1 MEQMEQAEKKR
12 KGRPRKKTQEQENS
26 IETAMAETVMP
37 SPENAAESAS
47 DTEEKKSPR
56 KTGSSKQTEKAKS
69 EKTEKSVKS
78 AAKKQ
83 TKKTKEIIAESETAG
98 GQGSEQGAEQV
109 LQAEQPV
116 QQEQTEEKAAAKKK
130 KTSSKKTQE
139 KTVSAGSAKRG
150 RRKKAEA
157 EEAENNVQP
166 EANAHAEQKNEP
178 SRSEEAKNI
187 LLSVSA
193 QDRPALAASD
203 LKELPH
209 RDHSQN
215 VPAELGKSELAVYE
229 QGQLAAAAEKAG
241 EQAGEQA
248 EESSEKK
255 SQKAAKAKTEK
266 SRQGRKKKE
275 KEHADFVAGVNGVAE
290 YNGEESLGA
299 FGEQAGLGVLGV
311 IEEAPVADAVLPL
324 VCDAEKA
331 GKRTRKR
338 GRKKKAAKTA
348 ESAALQEYDN
358 SPIVE
363 DGEIARIEAEES
375 LRNAKKS
382 KKEAKAEK
390 KENVRRVLYVS
401 TVPDEQAEVVI
412 TENGVVSE
420 YFVEMAHQ
428 SKIRGNIYKG
438 VINNV
443 DANLQA
449 AFVNFGCGKN
459 GFLQIDEVHPEY
471 YLAPHDDERSKY
483 PPIQKVLKVGQEV
496 LVQVVKEPN
505 GSKGAFLTTWLSLAG
520 RFLVLT
526 PGQEQIGVSRKVED
540 NEERQRLRALLNG
553 IKPGENMGV
562 IIRTASEGA
571 SKASIQ
577 KDLQLLKRTWKNIQK
592 QVVKSPAPSL
602 VYQEADLAGRA
613 VRDYLNDDIDEVW
626 VDSKEVQK
634 SVADLVKV
642 LFPKNKDMLHLHDD
656 MRQTLWE
663 RFNIARQLE
672 EVTKR
677 EVNLPSG
684 GRLVFDQTEALMA
697 IDINSGKSQGKNNFE
712 AMVYRTNM
720 EAVEAIARHLRLRD
734 IGGQVVIDFIEMR
747 DKSHCRDVEKALHA
761 AMKRDRARHDI
772 GKLSSFGL
780 LELVRQRTGSS
791 VISITSEPCPH
802 CRGTGF
808 RRNLEWQA
816 QGVLRDIRSKLAGK
830 NVPSTYVHHV
840 DQEIAFY
847 LLNKKRD
854 RLSDLEQEFGVRIE
868 IHLK

>member
-1 MEQMEQAEKKR
+1 MEQTEKKR
-12 KGRPRKKTQEQENS
+12 KGRSKKQEKVTGEAAQ
-26 IETAMAETVMP
+26 TV
-37 SPENAAESAS
+37 
-47 DTEEKKSPR
+47 EEKKAEQTAQNEEIADPQKR
-56 KTGSSKQTEKAKS
+56 RRGRPKKVATDTQANAPKTTKDTQKEKEPAK
-69 EKTEKSVKS
+69 EKT
-78 AAKKQ
+78 AKPR
-83 TKKTKEIIAESETAG
+83 AR
-98 GQGSEQGAEQV
+98 
-109 LQAEQPV
+109 
-116 QQEQTEEKAAAKKK
+116 KK
-130 KTSSKKTQE
+130 KTAETE
-139 KTVSAGSAKRG
+139 KVLAIN
-150 RRKKAEA
+150 A
-157 EEAENNVQP
+157 EERKALSGAKERKALTGSGTRKALTSAE
-166 EANAHAEQKNEP
+166 ERKALTA
-178 SRSEEAKNI
+178 SEVKELPYSDSSQNLPAGFEAKN
-187 LLSVSA
+187 
-193 QDRPALAASD
+193 PAVVGTKDVAVTNA
-203 LKELPH
+203 KEL
-209 RDHSQN
+209 
-215 VPAELGKSELAVYE
+215 ALTGKKEVAVYE
-229 QGQLAAAAEKAG
+229 QGQVVPLEKDKEAHNRTLKTAQKRG
-241 EQAGEQA
+241 RKSKK
-248 EESSEKK
+248 ESSVQENM
-255 SQKAAKAKTEK
+255 SFAENNSANEEDIAQEGRASKT
-266 SRQGRKKKE
+266 KE
-275 KEHADFVAGVNGVAE
+275 VADFVAGINGIAE
-290 YNGEESLGA
+290 YNGAESLSSY
-299 FGEQAGLGVLGV
+299 GEQAGLGVLGV
-311 IEEAPVADAVLPL
+311 IDEAPDADAILPL
-324 VCDAEKA
+324 VNDAEVAPKPQ
-331 GKRTRKR
+331 RKR
-338 GRKKKAAKTA
+338 GRKKKAVKEAVV
-348 ESAALQEYDN
+348 QEF

-363 DGEIARIEAEES
+363 DGDIARIQAEENV
-375 LRNAKKS
+375 RKAKKS
-382 KKEAKAEK
+382 KKEAAKAEK
-390 KENVRRVLYVS
+390 QEHVRRVLYVS
-401 TVPDEQAEVVI
+401 TVPDEQVEVVI

-438 VINNV
+438 IINNV
-443 DANLQA
+443 DTNLQA

-471 YLAPHDDERSKY
+471 YLVPHDDKSTKY
-483 PPIQKVLKVGQEV
+483 PPIQKVLRAGQEI

-505 GSKGAFLTTWLSLAG
+505 GSKGAFLTTWLSLPG

-540 NEERQRLRALLNG
+540 NEERQRLRSLLGG
-553 IKPGENMGV
+553 IKPGENMGI

-571 SKASIQ
+571 SKTHIH

-602 VYQEADLAGRA
+602 VYQEADLATRA
-613 VRDYLNDDIDEVW
+613 VRDYLSEDIDEVW
-626 VDSKEVQK
+626 VDSKDVQK
-634 SVADLVKV
+634 SVGELIKV
-642 LFPKNKDMLHLHDD
+642 LFPKNKDILHLHDD
-656 MRQTLWE
+656 KKQSLWE
-663 RFNIARQLE
+663 HFNITRQLD

-747 DKSHCRDVEKALHA
+747 DKAHCKDVENALHN

-791 VISITSEPCPH
+791 VISISSEPCPY

-840 DQEIAFY
+840 EQEIAFY

-854 RLSDLEQEFGVRIE
+854 RLSDLEHEFNVKIE

>member
-1 MEQMEQAEKKR
+1 MEETEKKK
-12 KGRPRKKTQEQENS
+12 KGRPRKNSRVQEN
-26 IETAMAETVMP
+26 TALTDTAL
-37 SPENAAESAS
+37 SENAADTQKTEKKTQARRTARSKKSTPEHKEDSSAALNAVQDNVLQTESVNDAS
-47 DTEEKKSPR
+47 VRQTGKKADKAEEKKLADSVSAA
-56 KTGSSKQTEKAKS
+56 GSSDEADIT
-69 EKTEKSVKS
+69 
-78 AAKKQ
+78 
-83 TKKTKEIIAESETAG
+83 
-98 GQGSEQGAEQV
+98 
-109 LQAEQPV
+109 V
-116 QQEQTEEKAAAKKK
+116 QEKAADMAEPKTAKRKTAAKRTEK
-130 KTSSKKTQE
+130 KTS
-139 KTVSAGSAKRG
+139 VSRG
-150 RRKKAEA
+150 RKRKDSE
-157 EEAENNVQP
+157 Q
-166 EANAHAEQKNEP
+166 NAGEKNTQLAIDTQNRLAIE
-178 SRSEEAKNI
+178 
-187 LLSVSA
+187 
-193 QDRPALAASD
+193 AASD
-203 LKELPH
+203 IKPLPQ
-209 RDHSQN
+209 QN
-215 VPAELGKSELAVYE
+215 MAHAVPAELGIKDIAVYE
-229 QGQLAAAAEKAG
+229 KGQLAVAEKNLPLPVQDADKT
-241 EQAGEQA
+241 EA
-248 EESSEKK
+248 
-255 SQKAAKAKTEK
+255 AAKASVKK
-266 SRQGRKKKE
+266 SRKTAKTQEDDAVSEEIAPKKRGRKKNAKE
-275 KEHADFVAGVNGVAE
+275 PVDFVAGVNGVAE
-290 YNGEESLGA
+290 YNGEETLSA

-311 IEEAPVADAVLPL
+311 IDEAPVVEAVLPL
-324 VCDAEKA
+324 VQEADKTN
-331 GKRTRKR
+331 KRQRKR
-338 GRKKKAAKTA
+338 GRKKKQQK
-348 ESAALQEYDN
+348 ESSAVLDFET

-375 LRNAKKS
+375 LRKAKKS
-382 KKEAKAEK
+382 KKEPSKAEK
-390 KENVRRVLYVS
+390 KEHIRRVLYVS
-401 TVPDEQAEVVI
+401 TVPDEQVEVVI

-438 VINNV
+438 IINNV
-443 DANLQA
+443 DTNLQA

-471 YLAPHDDERSKY
+471 YLAPHDDENSKY

-505 GSKGAFLTTWLSLAG
+505 GTKGAFLTTWLSLAG

-571 SKASIQ
+571 SKTHIQ
-577 KDLQLLKRTWKNIQK
+577 KDLQVLKRTWKNIQK
-592 QVVKSPAPSL
+592 QVVKSSAPSL
-602 VYQEADLAGRA
+602 VYQEADLATRA
-613 VRDYLNDDIDEVW
+613 VRDYLNEDIDEVW

-634 SVADLVKV
+634 SVAELIKI
-642 LFPKNKDMLHLHDD
+642 LFPKNKEMLQLHDD
-656 MRQTLWE
+656 PRQTLWE

-712 AMVYRTNM
+712 AMVFRTNM

-747 DKSHCRDVEKALHA
+747 DKNHCREVEKALHT

-816 QGVLRDIRSKLAGK
+816 QGVLREIRSKLAGK

-847 LLNKKRD
+847 ILNKKRD
-854 RLSDLEQEFGVRIE
+854 RLSDLEQEFGVKIE

>member
-1 MEQMEQAEKKR
+1 MEETEKKK
-12 KGRPRKKTQEQENS
+12 KGRPRKNSRVQENGTPADTAVS
-26 IETAMAETVMP
+26 ENIADGREGEKKQKTRRTVRAKKSAAGQKADNSDVLNIEQNNGLQAEPTKNT
-37 SPENAAESAS
+37 SAKKAGRKAAKTDKKSLAESPAKEVS
-47 DTEEKKSPR
+47 SEAAVKAAADGTDKKISGKKTAAGCTEKKSTVSRGR
-56 KTGSSKQTEKAKS
+56 KRKNSEQNTG
-69 EKTEKSVKS
+69 EKTAQLAIDAQNRLAIEAVSDIKSLP
-78 AAKKQ
+78 Q
-83 TKKTKEIIAESETAG
+83 HDAG
-98 GQGSEQGAEQV
+98 
-109 LQAEQPV
+109 
-116 QQEQTEEKAAAKKK
+116 
-130 KTSSKKTQE
+130 
-139 KTVSAGSAKRG
+139 
-150 RRKKAEA
+150 
-157 EEAENNVQP
+157 
-166 EANAHAEQKNEP
+166 HA
-178 SRSEEAKNI
+178 
-187 LLSVSA
+187 
-193 QDRPALAASD
+193 
-203 LKELPH
+203 
-209 RDHSQN
+209 
-215 VPAELGKSELAVYE
+215 VPAELGGKDLAVYKK
-229 QGQLAAAAEKAG
+229 GQLAVAEKNLPLAV
-241 EQAGEQA
+241 QDT
-248 EESSEKK
+248 EKK
-255 SQKAAKAKTEK
+255 QDAGKASKTKKTAPKKGRKTAKTQKNSAVSQEPSVSK
-266 SRQGRKKKE
+266 RGRKKRVKDT
-275 KEHADFVAGVNGVAE
+275 ADFVAGVNGIAE
-290 YNGEESLGA
+290 YNGEETLSA
-299 FGEQAGLGVLGV
+299 FGEQAGLGVFGV
-311 IEEAPVADAVLPL
+311 IEEAPVVEAVLPL
-324 VCDAEKA
+324 VQEADKA
-331 GKRTRKR
+331 NKRTRKR
-338 GRKKKAAKTA
+338 GRKKKQQKENAAAVDFET
-348 ESAALQEYDN
+348 

-375 LRNAKKS
+375 LRKAKRN
-382 KKEAKAEK
+382 KKEAPKAEK
-390 KENVRRVLYVS
+390 KEHIRRVLYVS
-401 TVPDEQAEVVI
+401 TVPDEQVEVVI
-412 TENGVVSE
+412 TENGIVSE
-420 YFVEMAHQ
+420 YFVEMAHH

-443 DANLQA
+443 DTNLQA

-471 YLAPHDDERSKY
+471 YLAPHDEGSSKY

-505 GSKGAFLTTWLSLAG
+505 GTKGAFLTTWISLAG

-540 NEERQRLRALLNG
+540 SEERQRLRALLNG

-571 SKASIQ
+571 SKTHIQ
-577 KDLQLLKRTWKNIQK
+577 KDLQVLKRTWKNIQK
-592 QVVKSPAPSL
+592 QVVKSSAPSL
-602 VYQEADLAGRA
+602 VYQEADLATRA
-613 VRDYLNDDIDEVW
+613 VRDYLNEDIDEVW
-626 VDSKEVQK
+626 VDSKDVQK
-634 SVADLVKV
+634 SVAELIKI
-642 LFPKNKDMLHLHDD
+642 LFPKNKEMLQLHDD
-656 MRQTLWE
+656 PRQTLWE

-712 AMVYRTNM
+712 AMVFRTNM

-747 DKSHCRDVEKALHA
+747 DKNHCREVEKALHS

-816 QGVLRDIRSKLAGK
+816 QGVLRDIRSKLAAK

-847 LLNKKRD
+847 ILNKKRD
-854 RLSDLEQEFGVRIE
+854 RLSDLEHEFGVKIE

>member
-26 IETAMAETVMP
+26 IEAAMAEPVV
-37 SPENAAESAS
+37 SEPENAAEEMPGGEKNKSSGKSGRTKKAVSTKPVKTAKSA
-47 DTEEKKSPR
+47 KSGA
-56 KTGSSKQTEKAKS
+56 KKQTEKKAEIS
-69 EKTEKSVKS
+69 TESLAAAEQAEQAVTAEQGEQTEQAEEKVSPKGKS
-78 AAKKQ
+78 AAAQKRQ
-83 TKKTKEIIAESETAG
+83 KKTASKE
-98 GQGSEQGAEQV
+98 
-109 LQAEQPV
+109 P
-116 QQEQTEEKAAAKKK
+116 
-130 KTSSKKTQE
+130 
-139 KTVSAGSAKRG
+139 AKRG
-150 RRKKAEA
+150 RRKK
-157 EEAENNVQP
+157 EETENNIQP
-166 EANAHAEQKNEP
+166 EAKEP
-178 SRSEEAKNI
+178 SETKGDQGLNSETEAKTV
-187 LLSVSA
+187 LLAISA
-193 QDRPALAASD
+193 EERPALGASE

-209 RDHSQN
+209 WEHSQS
-215 VPAELGKSELAVYE
+215 VPAELSKSELAVYE
-229 QGQLAAAAEKAG
+229 QGQLAAAAEKTAEKPEEHFGNKVKKTAG
-241 EQAGEQA
+241 
-248 EESSEKK
+248 
-255 SQKAAKAKTEK
+255 AKAETAKTPK
-266 SRQGRKKKE
+266 NGGRKKKA
-275 KEHADFVAGVNGVAE
+275 KTSIDFVAGVNGVAE
-290 YNGEESLGA
+290 YNGEESLSA

-324 VCDAEKA
+324 VNDGEKTV
-331 GKRTRKR
+331 KKSRKR
-338 GRKKKAAKTA
+338 GRKKKVQKPA
-348 ESAALQEYDN
+348 ESVALPEYDN

-363 DGEIARIEAEES
+363 GGEIARIEAEES

-382 KKEAKAEK
+382 KKESKAEK

-443 DANLQA
+443 DTNLQA

-634 SVADLVKV
+634 SVAELVKV